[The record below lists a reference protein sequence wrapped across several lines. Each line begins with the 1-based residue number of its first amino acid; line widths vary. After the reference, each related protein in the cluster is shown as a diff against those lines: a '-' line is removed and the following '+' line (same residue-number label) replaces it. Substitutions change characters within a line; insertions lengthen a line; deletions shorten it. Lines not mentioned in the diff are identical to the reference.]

1 MNART
6 MRRTRRQVAS
16 ALDDVI
22 EKLEEAAGVLGNE
35 AGKVGGEIGAE
46 IAALPEQLQGLRR
59 SIVETVEPYRPPKR
73 YRPYV
78 QLGVLVMVVAAVI
91 AIVIRRRQATA
102 RSAATALDGAGY
114 QRGSGDDGQRRPS
127 SVPPVAS
134 PEQGRQQ
141 G

>member
-35 AGKVGGEIGAE
+35 AGKVGGEIGAA

-91 AIVIRRRQATA
+91 AIVIRRRQA
-102 RSAATALDGAGY
+102 
-114 QRGSGDDGQRRPS
+114 
-127 SVPPVAS
+127 
-134 PEQGRQQ
+134 
-141 G
+141 